1 MSKKAFKKIKRLKN
15 KAGIPGK
22 MVYTGSKTEQ
32 NNQLEYLLYTA
43 ETVEQHLINID
54 ALSELKTDG
63 KVLWLNS
70 VGLADINS
78 IEAIGQKYALHP
90 LVLEDIVNVHQR
102 PNIVEYEDYVFISL
116 KMIYFSEDVLVYE
129 PVSFIMGSNYV
140 ISFQENSQDVFQNL
154 RERIVHNTGK
164 VRRAGADYLLFAL
177 LDAVVDHYFEVI
189 ENLGETIQ
197 EIEDRLF
204 KALSN
209 SIPEEILS
217 IKKEIFNIR
226 KLVNPLR
233 EMIPQLML
241 NPMLEEASQKYYK
254 DLFDHVLHVQETID
268 LHREMTTGLIEM
280 HATQLSNRMNN
291 VMKTLTLVAS
301 IFIPLTFIAGVYGM
315 NFENMPELSLEYG
328 YYYALGGMALLGVVL
343 VVVMLR
349 KKWF

>member
-1 MSKKAFKKIKRLKN
+1 MPKKTFKKVKRLKN
-15 KAGIPGK
+15 KAAIPGK

-32 NNQLEYLLYTA
+32 TNQLDYMLYNA
-43 ETVEQHLINID
+43 EMQEHQPTSID
-54 ALSELKTDG
+54 ALSQLNTVG
-63 KVLWLNS
+63 QVLWLNS
-70 VGLADINS
+70 VGLADVERIAALG
-78 IEAIGQKYALHP
+78 ERYALHP

-102 PNIVEYEDYVFISL
+102 PSIVEYEDYVFISL
-116 KMIYFSEDVLVYE
+116 KMIYFAEDALVYE
-129 PVSFIMGSNYV
+129 PISFIMGSNYV

-154 RERIVHNTGK
+154 RERIQNNTGK

-189 ENLGETIQ
+189 ENLGENIQ

-233 EMIPQLML
+233 EIIPQLML
-241 NPMLEEASQKYYK
+241 SPMIEEASQKYYK
-254 DLFDHVLHVQETID
+254 DLLDHVMHVQETID
-268 LHREMTTGLIEM
+268 LYREMTTGLIEM

-291 VMKTLTLVAS
+291 VMKTLTLVAT
-301 IFIPLTFIAGVYGM
+301 IFIPLTFVAGIYGM
-315 NFENMPELSLEYG
+315 NFENMPELHLTYG
-328 YYYALGGMALLGVVL
+328 YYYALGGMALLGIAL